1 MSATTKRVLSF
12 ELVTDHDCG
21 NYQIGEIDIHTC
33 GDLPD
38 LIAKYGEQH
47 FYEGV
52 TKAAWRIME
61 AIREKNM
68 RGQSQACEAK

>member
-1 MSATTKRVLSF
+1 MSATTKTVLRF

-21 NYQIGEIDIHTC
+21 NYEIGEIDIRTSA
-33 GDLPD
+33 DLPE
-38 LIAKYGEQH
+38 LIAKYGEKY

-68 RGQSQACEAK
+68 RDQPATCEAK